1 MRHVILASHHRFA
14 DGMKDTLEFIG
25 GVENVTAVSA
35 YVDDTP
41 LEETVSKIFA
51 EIPPEDEVLVLTD
64 IMQGSVNQ
72 AFAPYISDHVFL
84 VAGVNVACCL
94 ELTLET
100 GPLSPE
106 VIRETI
112 AQASQQMVFMNE
124 CQVED
129 CEDDE

>member
-14 DGMKDTLEFIG
+14 EGLKDTLEFIG

-35 YVDDTP
+35 YVDETP
-41 LEETVSKIFA
+41 LDETVQRLFS
-51 EIPPEDEVLVLTD
+51 EIPPEDEVLILTD

-100 GPLSPE
+100 GPLKPE
-106 VIRETI
+106 IIRATI
-112 AQASQQMVFMNE
+112 SQACQQMVFMNE
-124 CQVED
+124 CQAED